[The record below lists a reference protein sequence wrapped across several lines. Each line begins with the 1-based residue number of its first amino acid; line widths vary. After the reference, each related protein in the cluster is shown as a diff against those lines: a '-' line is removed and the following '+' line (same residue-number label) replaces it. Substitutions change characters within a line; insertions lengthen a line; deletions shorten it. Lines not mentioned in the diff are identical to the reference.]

1 MKTREK
7 IISVSLKLFSNYGFA
22 ATSVR
27 QIAAA
32 AGIRESSIYN
42 HFHSKDEILIELI
55 KNHSQ
60 LNPVREILNEELLD
74 KLSNPVD
81 FFVSFSEELLKK
93 WSLPEEVQF
102 TRLILSEHFRN
113 IGELKI
119 SISILFEET
128 RKIVKLILTEMKK
141 NKLIEDEVELLTEE
155 YLTPLFFIRLEK
167 MTLLPIDQSIFDLAQ
182 EHSRFLWQNVKR
194 R

>member
-102 TRLILSEHFRN
+102 THLILSEHFRN

-182 EHSRFLWQNVKR
+182 KHSRFFWQNVKR